1 VDTDNPVIREKQMQI
16 PCHFLV
22 ADFFLTAQ
30 SLAIG
35 TVIRYS

>member
-1 VDTDNPVIREKQMQI
+1 VDTGNPDTREKQMQI

-30 SLAIG
+30 TLAIG
-35 TVIRYS
+35 TVLRYS